1 MAQQMGNGNEEEV
14 QKACEYLDQTVLAAA
29 SASNHVKTQCE
40 KLKKLCEQKLW
51 HQLSLLLEECVGD
64 ADFQRIPGLLL
75 DLYTRFVS
83 LFALRLN
90 ALKLV
95 HIIVKVSQQHT
106 DPTQAIVFLDTAKLL
121 LEDSASQ
128 KNSFLTQ
135 IGQQNDEEND
145 GEKKKTP
152 LSPEQLLLREPILFL
167 DMAVGQLSLQAGNM
181 DKAKQYMEEGIKML
195 DQIEEVD
202 PSVIASVYSLSS
214 QYHKVHRNFDEFYKS
229 SLLYLSY
236 VSTETL
242 PGDYKLSLAVD
253 VSLAAL
259 LGEGVLNFG
268 ELLLHPIVTALVGTD
283 FEWLHAL
290 LKCFNKGDMH
300 AYDMICERYA
310 DALNMQPELVKKA
323 ESLRSKITL
332 LCLVE
337 YLFSLPPENRSVPL
351 DEIASRAKLAS
362 REEAEVVIM
371 KAMAQGMLKGLIN
384 QVAGVIQVE
393 WVQPRV
399 LTHDQVRG
407 LATRLEHWSTKLTS
421 TQKFVGSIGQTC

>member
-1 MAQQMGNGNEEEV
+1 M
-14 QKACEYLDQTVLAAA
+14 
-29 SASNHVKTQCE
+29 
-40 KLKKLCEQKLW
+40 W
-51 HQLSLLLEECVGD
+51 HQLSLLLEECVSD
-64 ADFQRIPGLLL
+64 VDFQRIPGLLI
-75 DLYTRFVS
+75 DLYTHFIS

-95 HIIVKVSQQHT
+95 QIAVKVSQQHT
-106 DPTQAIVFLDTAKLL
+106 QPQHAIEFLENTRKLL
-121 LEDSASQ
+121 EESASPS
-128 KNSFLTQ
+128 KNQFGMSSKT
-135 IGQQNDEEND
+135 DEAE
-145 GEKKKTP
+145 GA
-152 LSPEQLLLREPILFL
+152 LSPEQLLLREPTLFL
-167 DMAVGQLSLQAGNM
+167 NMSVGQLYLQSGNM
-181 DKAKQYMEEGIKML
+181 QKASGYMEEGLKTL
-195 DQIEEVD
+195 DEIEDVD

-214 QYHKVHRNFDEFYKS
+214 QYHKIHRNFDDFYKN
-229 SLLYLSY
+229 SLLYLAY
-236 VSTETL
+236 VSTDKL
-242 PGDYKLSLAVD
+242 PADYKLSLAVD

-259 LGEGVLNFG
+259 LGEGIFNFG

-310 DALNMQPELVKKA
+310 DALNRQPELVKKA
-323 ESLRSKITL
+323 EGLRSKITL

-337 YLFSLPPENRSVPL
+337 YLFSLPPDNRSVPL

-371 KAMAQGMLKGLIN
+371 KAMARGMVKGLIN
-384 QVAGVIQVE
+384 QVSGIVQVQ

-407 LATRLEHWSTKLTS
+407 LASRLDQWSQKLTK
-421 TQKFVGSIGQTC
+421 TQNLVGSMGQAC